1 MMLPTIL
8 RRDKERQ
15 LFIHQTALLTKL
27 FLCKLCMNFF
37 SVNIQLA
44 QKYPLVHKEGYMRD
58 WRMIRN
64 GR

>member
-1 MMLPTIL
+1 MMLPTIF

-15 LFIHQTALLTKL
+15 LFIHLLTKL
-27 FLCKLCMNFF
+27 FLCKLCWSFF